1 MKSYRH
7 CISFIQIVSPT
18 HEKIIE
24 YQSDEIR
31 KFHTT
36 FLNSMGQ
43 IVIKDTAHGL
53 LSYFPQTRD
62 PTNISA
68 IKDVIECCLQQIE
81 KRQSLSIET
90 ARQQLPEIS
99 YKVTADYEIYIEY
112 EPSDEIELPSY
123 EALAAD
129 LSMYKMSSRT
139 STNTVVL
146 GDDLYKMKST
156 SPLL

>member
-1 MKSYRH
+1 M
-7 CISFIQIVSPT
+7 
-18 HEKIIE
+18 
-24 YQSDEIR
+24 
-31 KFHTT
+31 
-36 FLNSMGQ
+36 
-43 IVIKDTAHGL
+43 
-53 LSYFPQTRD
+53 LS
-62 PTNISA
+62 NA
-68 IKDVIECCLQQIE
+68 CLQQIE
-81 KRQSLSIET
+81 KRQSLSIEM

-156 SPLL
+156 SPLLEDRYRFDNLGEYVDSRKAAPYSLYLLSRKISN

>member
-1 MKSYRH
+1 MKSYRR

-24 YQSDEIR
+24 YQPDEIR
-31 KFHTT
+31 KFYTT

-43 IVIKDTAHGL
+43 IVIDHNGEIKDTVHGL

-81 KRQSLSIET
+81 NR
-90 ARQQLPEIS
+90 
-99 YKVTADYEIYIEY
+99 
-112 EPSDEIELPSY
+112 
-123 EALAAD
+123 
-129 LSMYKMSSRT
+129 
-139 STNTVVL
+139 
-146 GDDLYKMKST
+146 
-156 SPLL
+156 